1 MSSAQTEKQAQWRA
15 CSPERLFRW
24 LYRAKARERGK
35 AKVSRAALRVQ
46 SGSIAGEDR
55 KRNDMKTR
63 IIGTGSCLPKTVVT
77 NDDLSKYMDTSDEWI
92 SSRTGIRERHLA
104 VEETTASMSIEAA
117 KRAME
122 NANVTA
128 AEIDLII
135 LGTVSGDFVTP
146 ACACEVQA
154 AIGADRAVAFDINA
168 ACSGFMFALNIANAY
183 IQAGLYRTALILGA
197 ETLSKIVDW
206 EDRSTCVLFG
216 DGAGAAVVRGD
227 ENCGMLS
234 FDQGSDGAKGDVL
247 ACPGRANN
255 NPLIKADQTLRY
267 VHMDGQEVY
276 KFAVTTVPASL
287 QKTIE
292 AAGLTPSDIDYFA
305 LHQANIRIIQS
316 VSKRLHVSDDKF
328 PISLDHCG
336 NISAASVPILLD
348 EMNRKGLLKPGMK
361 VALSGFGGGLT
372 WASAVIEW

>member
-1 MSSAQTEKQAQWRA
+1 
-15 CSPERLFRW
+15 
-24 LYRAKARERGK
+24 
-35 AKVSRAALRVQ
+35 
-46 SGSIAGEDR
+46 
-55 KRNDMKTR
+55 MKTR
-63 IIGTGSCLPKTVVT
+63 IIGTGSYLPETVVT
-77 NDDLSKYMDTSDEWI
+77 NDDLSKIMDTSDEWI
-92 SSRTGIRERHLA
+92 SSRTGIKTRHL
-104 VEETTASMSIEAA
+104 VKEETTASMSTEAA

-122 NANVTA
+122 NAGVTA
-128 AEIDLII
+128 DEIDLII
-135 LGTVSGDFVTP
+135 LGTVSPDYVTP

-154 AIGADRAVAFDINA
+154 AIGAKNAVAFDINA

-197 ETLSKIVDW
+197 ETLSKIIDW
-206 EDRSTCVLFG
+206 KDRGTCVLFG

-227 ENCGMLS
+227 EKYGMLS
-234 FDQGSDGAKGDVL
+234 FDQGSDGVKGDVL
-247 ACPGRANN
+247 ACLNRTNN
-255 NPLIKADQTLRY
+255 NPLVETDPALSY

-292 AAGLTPSDIDYFA
+292 AAGLTAEDIDYFA

-316 VSKRLHVSDDKF
+316 VSKRLHISEEKF

-348 EMNRKGLLKPGMK
+348 EMNRKGLLQPGMK
-361 VALSGFGGGLT
+361 IAMSGFGGGLT
-372 WASAVIEW
+372 WASAVLEW

>member
-1 MSSAQTEKQAQWRA
+1 M
-15 CSPERLFRW
+15 
-24 LYRAKARERGK
+24 
-35 AKVSRAALRVQ
+35 
-46 SGSIAGEDR
+46 
-55 KRNDMKTR
+55 MKTR
-63 IIGTGSCLPKTVVT
+63 IIGTGSCLPETVVT
-77 NDDLSKYMDTSDEWI
+77 NDDLAKIMDTSDEWI
-92 SSRTGIRERHLA
+92 SSRTGIKKRHLA
-104 VEETTASMSIEAA
+104 KEETTASMSVEAA
-117 KRAME
+117 RRALE
-122 NANVTA
+122 NAGVTA
-128 AEIDLII
+128 EELDLII
-135 LGTVSGDFVTP
+135 LGTVSADYVTP

-154 AIGADRAVAFDINA
+154 EIGAKNAVAFDVNA

-206 EDRSTCVLFG
+206 SDRSTCVLFG

-227 ENCGMLS
+227 EKYGMLA
-234 FDQGSDGAKGDVL
+234 FDQGSDGTKGDVL
-247 ACPGRANN
+247 ACLGRSNN
-255 NPLIKADQTLRY
+255 NPLIENDQETAY

-292 AAGLTPSDIDYFA
+292 AAGLTPEDIDYYA

-316 VSKRLHVSDDKF
+316 VSKRLHISEDKF

-348 EMNRKGLLKPGMK
+348 EMNRNGLLKPGTKIAM
-361 VALSGFGGGLT
+361 SGFGGGLT
-372 WASAVIEW
+372 WASALLSW